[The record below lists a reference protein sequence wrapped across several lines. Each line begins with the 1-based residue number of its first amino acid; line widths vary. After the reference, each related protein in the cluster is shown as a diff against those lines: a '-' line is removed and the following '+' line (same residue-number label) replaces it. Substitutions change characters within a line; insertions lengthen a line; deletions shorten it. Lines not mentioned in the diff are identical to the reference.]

1 MEKSKARTNSKDES
15 DDLFTTGTKSL
26 QEIEETIANSAL
38 TFTNALSKGLTTYLE
53 ARKESANSKK
63 DGAIE
68 DMVVNVA
75 KGVTETVKEAS
86 NIITDAAVAF
96 DKVGFSA
103 KRREQMKEQIGK
115 VVNTFGFPLK
125 D

>member
-1 MEKSKARTNSKDES
+1 MEKSKARTDSKNES

-26 QEIEETIANSAL
+26 QEIEENIANSAL

-75 KGVTETVKEAS
+75 KGVTETIKEAS
-86 NIITDAAVAF
+86 NIITDTAVAF
-96 DKVGFSA
+96 DKVGFSV